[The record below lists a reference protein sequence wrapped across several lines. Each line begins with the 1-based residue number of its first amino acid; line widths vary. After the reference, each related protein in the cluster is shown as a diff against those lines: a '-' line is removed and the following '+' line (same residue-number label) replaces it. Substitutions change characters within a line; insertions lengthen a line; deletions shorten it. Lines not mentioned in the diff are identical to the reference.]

1 MTRPMSLSL
10 RIGLSVG
17 IMGSILVILIFSQ
30 SWMTLRNQLV
40 IIAESR
46 LEQKLN
52 QIEHVISESNPS
64 LVKDTSAHSLG
75 DLVSG
80 HPDLGLLVCDAQRLN
95 KLMFRV
101 GSVPSALLTG
111 STCTAE
117 IDTYKDR
124 FTQLGIKA
132 LIKTST
138 VRITESNGDF
148 LLVLFSN
155 RADDSELL
163 SAYLNSTILAVPLF
177 LVLIGFGSW
186 WIARRGLAPLSSF
199 RELTSI
205 VTTNDLDGRIITSGL
220 PVELGALADSVNFM
234 LGRLESGVQQLS
246 DFSDDL
252 AHELRSPITNLM
264 GKAQVALSRDRLSSE
279 YKETLESCVEELGRI
294 SRIVSD
300 MLYLSQALQ
309 SDSADLSDQISL
321 KREAEQVVDLFNI
334 MAEEKGISLTVQG
347 DGVIVVDRLMVQR
360 AISNLL
366 SNAIRHA
373 RPYSNIPI
381 LIESQGQSIVL
392 SVTNDGP
399 GIPEEHTE
407 AIFKRFFRVD
417 SGRSRDEGGTGLGL
431 SIVRSI
437 MEMHKGS
444 VTVNT
449 STTGPTTFQLWFRS
463 STTEQNQQ
471 F

>member
-1 MTRPMSLSL
+1 MTKPLSLSL

-17 IMGSILVILIFSQ
+17 VMGSILVILIFSQ
-30 SWMTLRNQLV
+30 SWMTLRNQLG

-52 QIEHVISESNPS
+52 QIEHVISESNLS
-64 LVKDTSAHSLG
+64 LVKDTSSHPLG

-80 HPDLGLLVCDAQRLN
+80 HPDLGLLVCDAQRPN
-95 KLMFRV
+95 KLNFTV
-101 GSVPSALLTG
+101 GSVPSHLLTG
-111 STCTAE
+111 STCTVE
-117 IDTYKDR
+117 PDTYKKR
-124 FTQLGIKA
+124 LSQHGIEA
-132 LIKTST
+132 LIESNI
-138 VRITESNGDF
+138 VRIAGSNESF

-155 RADDSELL
+155 RSDDSELL

-186 WIARRGLAPLSSF
+186 WIARRGMAPLSNF

-220 PVELGALADSVNFM
+220 PVELKELADSVNFM
-234 LGRLESGVQQLS
+234 LGRLEGGVQQLS

-347 DGVIVVDRLMVQR
+347 DGVIVGDRLMVQR

-373 RPYSNIPI
+373 SHHSNIPI

-437 MEMHKGS
+437 MQIHQGS

-449 STTGPTTFQLWFRS
+449 STAGPTTFQLWF
-463 STTEQNQQ
+463 NLM
-471 F
+471 